1 MHLDLLNNVRVV
13 ECSAFIAAPLAGMM
27 MAQFGADV
35 IKVDMIGGPID
46 YARMPVMPGGRS
58 LYWTGLNKAKRSIA
72 IDVRAPEGRKLVE
85 ALVGAPGA
93 EGGIFLTNTASAWL
107 THEKLAKRRADLISC
122 TIEGNGDGSTAVDYT
137 VNCAAGFPE
146 ITGSGSSEAPVNH
159 VLPAWDIACANHAA
173 FALASAI
180 SRRRQSGVGAELR
193 LALSDVAFSTLANLG
208 MLAEAELLDQ
218 ERRSIGNYL
227 YGAFGRDFAT
237 RDGNR
242 VFVAAVSLGQW
253 KRLVEATGTAQ
264 TLSAAASEFGLDF
277 TLEEHRFAARE
288 TIAAVLETWFS
299 ERTIEE
305 AGSAL
310 DSTNACWGRYQSV
323 RQALRQDPRLSDANP
338 IFSHLETP
346 GVGRHLTAGAIVRE
360 RGAAP
365 GVGKPAPIIG
375 EHTDDILS
383 KVLGLTAN
391 HVERLHEEG
400 IVAGPDRDPVM
411 SQKDRLLAHG
421 FV

>member
-1 MHLDLLNNVRVV
+1 MHLDLLSDVRVV

-72 IDVRAPEGRKLVE
+72 IDFRAPEGRELVE
-85 ALVGAPGA
+85 ALIGAPGA
-93 EGGIFLTNTASAWL
+93 EGGLFLTNTGNQWL
-107 THEKLAKRRADLISC
+107 THEKLAKARPDLISC

-137 VNCAAGFPE
+137 VNCAAGFPG

-173 FALASAI
+173 FALVSAI
-180 SRRRQSGVGAELR
+180 GRRRKLGVGAELR
-193 LALSDVAFSTLANLG
+193 LALSDVAFATVANLG
-208 MLAEAELLDQ
+208 MLAEAQLLDV
-218 ERRSIGNYL
+218 ERMSIGNYL

-242 VFVAAVSLGQW
+242 LYVAAVSLGQW
-253 KRLVEATGTAQ
+253 KKLVEATGTDR
-264 TLSAAASEFGLDF
+264 TLQAAATRLGLDF

-288 TIAAVLETWFS
+288 TIAAILETWFS

-305 AGSAL
+305 AASAL
-310 DSTNACWGRYQSV
+310 DGTNACWGRYQSV
-323 RQALRQDPRLSDANP
+323 RQALRQDPRLSDANQ

-360 RGAAP
+360 RGAAA
-365 GVGKPAPIIG
+365 GASKPAPILG
-375 EHTDDILS
+375 EHTDEILS

-391 HVERLHEEG
+391 HVARLHAAG
-400 IVAGPDRDPVM
+400 VVAGSDRDPVM

-421 FV
+421 LA